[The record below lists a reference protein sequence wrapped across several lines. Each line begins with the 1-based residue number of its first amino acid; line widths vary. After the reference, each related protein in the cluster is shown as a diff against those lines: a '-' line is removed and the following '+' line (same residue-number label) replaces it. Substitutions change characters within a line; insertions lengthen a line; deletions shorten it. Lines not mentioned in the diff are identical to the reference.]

1 MKKFLAGMVTVL
13 ALTVA
18 VSGCGKKGAS
28 KEAPK
33 ASAAVEVVKPEN
45 VAKQYFEA
53 LGKGDTETAKKLI
66 FMGEIRNREGFNKVL
81 DENFAELKAVV
92 DKHGGLESVTVDP
105 AKTRYYRVNPQDP
118 KRPIGSFSFLGPT
131 GVGRVNPPNPKRPI
145 EIPASEVKVGCLAN
159 VVVLLKMRHE
169 PEAGG
174 DNVQLVN
181 TGNDW
186 AIVIRGSEAFA
197 TR

>member
-1 MKKFLAGMVTVL
+1 MKKFLAGMVAVL

-118 KRPIGSFSFLGPT
+118 KRPI
-131 GVGRVNPPNPKRPI
+131 

-159 VVVLLKMRHE
+159 VVVMLKMRHE

-186 AIVIRGSEAFA
+186 AIVIRGSDAFA